1 MNEYNIAPWPS
12 GQWHDHVVGTG
23 ASFAEA
29 VQHTD
34 WFCRR
39 IDLEWGRRNGTY
51 RPHYRYRR
59 YREILG
65 YVQPRPDC
73 NQITHVDIGCGG
85 GLFSWALLD
94 WAREHNLPFNRVSL
108 HGLDHSPSMITLAHF
123 MRDKL
128 IAHIA
133 DYPELHYE
141 TNLQMLLP
149 ELTAHH
155 QNSTGYVITFGH
167 VLAQA
172 QPSDAILNFM
182 QVIVHVLELLDAQS
196 NCVVMAVDAQGWSAE
211 FASSWNTLLDR
222 LTWFGIGHQ
231 EIAVNQSPINDVNR
245 AKAAWLSPLGRQE
258 G

>member
-1 MNEYNIAPWPS
+1 MNEHRITPFRRNHLIRPGSTLAE
-12 GQWHDHVVGTG
+12 VV
-23 ASFAEA
+23 
-29 VQHTD
+29 QYTD

-39 IDLEWGRRNGTY
+39 ADSVE
-51 RPHYRYRR
+51 HYRYDR
-59 YREILG
+59 YREILR
-65 YVQPRPDC
+65 YVRPRPDC

-85 GLFSWALLD
+85 GLFSWVLLD
-94 WAREHNLPFNRVSL
+94 WAREHNLPLNRVSL
-108 HGLDHSPSMITLAHF
+108 HGLDRSSMMIYLAHF
-123 MRDKL
+123 MRDGL

-133 DYPELHYE
+133 NYPELHYE

-172 QPSDAILNFM
+172 QSRDAILDFV
-182 QVIVHVLELLDAQS
+182 QVILHILELLDAQS
-196 NCVVMAVDAQGWSAE
+196 NCVVMAVDAQRWSAE

-245 AKAAWLSPLGRQE
+245 AKIAWLSPPSRQE